1 MSVAYVEI
9 GYTKKTHG
17 VQGWL
22 RVQVE
27 PEYLEDLLSTSAIFL
42 SLQGQP
48 VPYFVE
54 SFDTRNDLLLKLEDI
69 DSKEAAAELSGKALS
84 LREQDIIPDEE
95 REFELTEEELE
106 YSFLTGYELHTEEQG
121 PIGAILEIL
130 EFPQQEMARLEIDQ
144 KEVLIPLHEDFIQ
157 SINEEHKQVTM
168 SLPEGLLD
176 L

>member
-1 MSVAYVEI
+1 MAGFIEI
-9 GYTKKTHG
+9 GHTKKTHG

-27 PEYLEDLLSTSAIFL
+27 PEYLEDLLSTSAVFL

-54 SFDTRNDLLLKLEDI
+54 SFDARNDLLLKLEDI
-69 DSKEAAAELSGKALS
+69 NSKEAAAELSGKALS

-95 REFELTEEELE
+95 REFEMTEEELE
-106 YSFLTGYELHTEEQG
+106 YSFLTGYELHTPEQG
-121 PIGAILEIL
+121 NIGAILEIL

>member
-1 MSVAYVEI
+1 MAAAFVEI

-42 SLQGQP
+42 SIQGQP

-54 SFDTRNDLLLKLEDI
+54 SFDTRNDLLIKLEDI
-69 DSKEAAAELSGKALS
+69 NSKEAAAELSGKALS
-84 LREQDIIPDEE
+84 LREQDLIPDEE
-95 REFELTEEELE
+95 REFELTEDELE
-106 YSFLTGYELHTEEQG
+106 YSFLTGYELHTADQG
-121 PIGAILEIL
+121 KIGAILEIL
-130 EFPQQEMARLEIDQ
+130 EFPQQEMARLEIEAKDI
-144 KEVLIPLHEDFIQ
+144 LIPLHEDFIQ
-157 SINEEHKQVTM
+157 SINEEQKLVIM
-168 SLPEGLLD
+168 DLPEGLLD